1 MNCPKCSTELVQK
14 FYKGMLEVDSCP
26 NCRGMWL
33 DMNELDRL
41 EDVIFDDDA
50 RKGSLIHS
58 QKKSDFHCPHC
69 EGTMFEFQYRLYDL
83 RLEYCH
89 ENGHGF
95 WLDAEEDERVMGIMR
110 QRSADIQ
117 RKVDAEMEWKQVLK
131 NMHSFLKKKI
141 KK

>member
-1 MNCPKCSTELVQK
+1 MNCPKCETELVQK
-14 FYKGMLEVDSCP
+14 YYKGMIEVDSCP

-33 DMNELDRL
+33 DVNELDRL

-58 QKKSDFHCPHC
+58 QTRSDFRCPHC
-69 EGTMFEFQYRLYDL
+69 AGTMFEFQYRLYDL
-83 RLEYCH
+83 KLEYCH
-89 ENGHGF
+89 EKGHGF

-117 RKVDAEMEWKQVLK
+117 RKDDAEMEWKQVLK
-131 NMHSFLKKKI
+131 NMHSFLKKKT